1 MYIWM
6 KFQFHFYWFIT
17 FAGKVNN
24 LFFISIDF
32 LFLDLH
38 WSLDFFSCWRIMR
51 LNVSFWCLASHL
63 AVFLIELIYNERC
76 FEEHIGILKWLV
88 YKDCSNMMNIIY
100 INILYKQQTV
110 SKSLSTAKNIHQ
122 VQWTKG
128 KTKTIKYG
136 NEVPHSFKFCC
147 LSYIFRKLLQGK
159 HFKSCRII
167 FDGAN

>member
-1 MYIWM
+1 M
-6 KFQFHFYWFIT
+6 KFQFHYYWFIT

-38 WSLDFFSCWRIMR
+38 WDLDFFFFLLTTNALKCPI
-51 LNVSFWCLASHL
+51 LVSFASHL
-63 AVFLIELIYNERC
+63 AVFLFELNYNERC

-88 YKDCSNMMNIIY
+88 YKDCSNKMNIIY

-122 VQWTKG
+122 VQRTIG
-128 KTKTIKYG
+128 KTKTIKFTI
-136 NEVPHSFKFCC
+136 NFFIET
-147 LSYIFRKLLQGK
+147 
-159 HFKSCRII
+159 
-167 FDGAN
+167 NW